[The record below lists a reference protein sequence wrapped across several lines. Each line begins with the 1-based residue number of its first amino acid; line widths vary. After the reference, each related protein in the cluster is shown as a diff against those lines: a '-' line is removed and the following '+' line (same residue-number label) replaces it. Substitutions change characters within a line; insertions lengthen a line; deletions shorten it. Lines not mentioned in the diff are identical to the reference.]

1 MHTYQN
7 HIHYVSERWNTN
19 SSWLD
24 HVIASNDFYSKIDIL
39 YDVSDE
45 DRIPFKVYINT
56 NNIPNLTSSIN
67 NGEAK

>member
-24 HVIASNDFYSKIDIL
+24 HVIASNDCYSKIDIL

-56 NNIPNLTSSIN
+56 DNIPKLTSSIN